1 MRPSTYTAGA
11 EKTDVMTP
19 RPRGKFPAAA
29 TGGEDPGATF
39 FARLRSS
46 SLALVA
52 ANLVPL
58 YGVLALGWKVAPIMV
73 FYWTENLVIGFFNVL
88 KMSRAEGS
96 VDDSRMT
103 LNGRPVTQDSR
114 RALILFFAVHYGFFT
129 LGHGVFV
136 MVMFSPALG
145 NAAAELALALL
156 VLSISHGYSYRRN
169 FIGRGEYRNASF
181 AGLFWQ
187 PYARV
192 IIMHVTI
199 IVGGALAA
207 SMGMPLGALLVLVGL
222 KTAIDLVAHWLER
235 KKFSEAAHAR
245 LPI

>member
-1 MRPSTYTAGA
+1 MIVTSSPQEGI
-11 EKTDVMTP
+11 
-19 RPRGKFPAAA
+19 PAAPA
-29 TGGEDPGATF
+29 RGEDPGATF
-39 FARLRSS
+39 FSRLRSS

-52 ANLVPL
+52 ANMVPL

-73 FYWTENLVIGFFNVL
+73 FYWAENLVVGFFNML
-88 KMSRAEGS
+88 KMARAEGA
-96 VDDSRMT
+96 VGDTRMT
-103 LNGRPVTQDSR
+103 LNGKPVTQDSR
-114 RALILFFAVHYGFFT
+114 QALMFFFAAHYGCFT
-129 LGHGVFV
+129 LVHGVFV

-156 VLSISHGYSYRRN
+156 VLSISHGYSYRHN
-169 FIGRGEYRNASF
+169 FIGRGEYLHVSF

-192 IIMHVTI
+192 IIMHLTI

-207 SMGMPLGALLVLVGL
+207 SLGMPLGALLVLVGL

-235 KKFSEAAHAR
+235 KKFSEASHAR
-245 LPI
+245 LQV